1 MKRNFNTP
9 LKGFGGIPITEKVKN
24 SDGSVSEKPLNVA
37 SQLGARLFY
46 AGSEQQGNRGGEQLS
61 DDDKLRCYRISVQ
74 LSEHPSDVELTVED
88 CALVKRI
95 ASREFVAGVYGQIVD
110 IIENG

>member
-1 MKRNFNTP
+1 M
-9 LKGFGGIPITEKVKN
+9 
-24 SDGSVSEKPLNVA
+24 
-37 SQLGARLFY
+37 
-46 AGSEQQGNRGGEQLS
+46 S

>member
-1 MKRNFNTP
+1 MHGREWLF
-9 LKGFGGIPITEKVKN
+9 
-24 SDGSVSEKPLNVA
+24 SC
-37 SQLGARLFY
+37 LFY

-61 DDDKLRCYRISVQ
+61 DDDKIRCYRISVQ